1 MTPVRIGFVGGGEHA
16 RMSLLPSLRHAFG
29 GAPSGLPALVATHAG
44 TQLPP
49 LLAEL
54 VALAE
59 HKRDHAERI
68 AAFHGIKEIYTDHRE
83 MLDRADLDGVI
94 VCLHPRLQADV
105 AIDCLE
111 AGKHVFVEKPQAET
125 LAASLRIREVAERQG
140 KNVAVAFMK
149 RFSLP
154 YQRAREITELPAF
167 GVPSMYE
174 ARFTYGQ
181 YPVEVYDF
189 LNGFGI
195 HHLDLPRYFMG
206 EIETAMAE
214 RVSRGEG
221 LDGYA
226 ITLRFAGGGL
236 GLVNINCLESTFTN
250 WSERVTISGVGSSVF
265 VENWRRVI
273 AFVAGEAEM
282 RYWEPEDIQ
291 PTDDANSLHIHG
303 FVGEIRDF
311 VESIAAGRK
320 PASDI
325 DDGIAALRL
334 QEAVKRSVETGERIN
349 LSEVTTDV

>member
-1 MTPVRIGFVGGGEHA
+1 MNTLKVGFVGGGEHA
-16 RMSLLPSLRHAFG
+16 RMSLLPSVRHAFG
-29 GAPSGLPALVATHAG
+29 GAPSGLPALVASHAG
-44 TQLPP
+44 SQLQP
-49 LLAEL
+49 LLGKL

-68 AAFHGIKEIYTDHRE
+68 AAFHGVEEIYTDHAE
-83 MLDRADLDGVI
+83 MLGRADLDCVI
-94 VCLHPRLQADV
+94 VCLHPRIQADV
-105 AIDCLE
+105 AIDCLN
-111 AGKHVFVEKPQAET
+111 AGVHVLVEKPQAET
-125 LAASLRIREVAERQG
+125 LADSLRIKEAAERNG
-140 KNVAVAFMK
+140 RHVAVAFMK

-154 YQRAREITELPAF
+154 YRRAREIVELPAF
-167 GVPSMYE
+167 GPPSMYE

-181 YPVEVYDF
+181 YPVDAYDF

-206 EIETAMAE
+206 PVDSVQAD
-214 RVSRGEG
+214 RVSRGKG

-226 ITLRFAGGGL
+226 IILRFASGGL

-273 AFVAGEAEM
+273 AFVAGEEEL

-291 PTDDANSLHIHG
+291 PTDDANSLNIHG

-311 VESIAAGRK
+311 LESVAEGRM
-320 PASDI
+320 PASNLDH
-325 DDGIAALRL
+325 GIAAIRL
-334 QEAVKRSVETGERIN
+334 QEAIKLSIETGERIE
-349 LSEVTTDV
+349 LGEIDHV